1 MTRTP
6 SAASTSAH
14 PAPAVGPRL
23 VGSLLLRGAR
33 VPGSGAPLDVRVRD
47 GVIAAVDPRLEREEG
62 EAFLDAE
69 GRWAIPGLWDQH
81 VHLGQVAKSFNRL
94 DLTTATSAAHALQL
108 LRERLESR
116 PREPAVEG
124 FGFKAPLWTDRPTL
138 SGLDAVVG
146 DVPVV
151 LASNDVHAG
160 WVNTVARRLLDLP
173 LDPPDDDGLVRETVW
188 FDALTRFNRIVDDVA
203 APGQEMTGYR
213 EVLATCA
220 ARGVVGVTDME
231 FHDSTRYWPD
241 RFLSGLTTLRVRAAV
256 YAPGLDDVL
265 ALGYA
270 TGQEIPG
277 GGGLLTQGPL
287 KIITDGSLGT
297 RTAHCRDPYPNPG
310 EPDQPHGVQAVSP
323 AELTD
328 LLTRAHAGGLQ
339 AAVHAL
345 GDAAVDIALDA
356 FESTGIPG
364 SVEHAQLVAVGQ
376 AERMAR
382 LGVVASVQ
390 PAHLLDDRDVTE
402 AIWPG
407 RSARSFPLRE
417 LSDAGVVLALGSD
430 APVAP
435 LDPWLA
441 MAAAVH
447 RSADDRPAWHP
458 EQHLTVAEAL
468 AASTD
473 GRIGLEPGGPGDI
486 VLVDADPLQ
495 AFDSTAETAAHLR
508 DMSVAVTLVAGR
520 VVHDGR

>member
-1 MTRTP
+1 MTTAP
-6 SAASTSAH
+6 H
-14 PAPAVGPRL
+14 PAAPRL

-47 GVIAAVDPRLEREEG
+47 GIIVAAAPRLEREEN
-62 EAFLDAE
+62 EPFLDAE
-69 GRWAIPGLWDQH
+69 GRWAVPGLWDQH

-94 DLTTATSAAHALQL
+94 DLTTATSAAHALTM
-108 LRERLESR
+108 LRERIESR
-116 PREPAVEG
+116 PRDPAVEG
-124 FGFKAPLWTDRPTL
+124 FGFRAPLWPDRPTL
-138 SGLDAVVG
+138 TGLDALAP

-188 FDALTRFNRIVDDVA
+188 FDALTRYNRIVDGLA

-241 RFLSGLTTLRVRAAV
+241 RFTAGLTTLRVRAAV

-265 ALGYA
+265 ALGYT

-310 EPDQPHGVQAVSP
+310 EPDQPHGVQAVP
-323 AELTD
+323 PEELTE
-328 LLTRAHAGGLQ
+328 LLARARAGGLR

-356 FESTGIPG
+356 FETTGTTG
-364 SVEHAQLVAVGQ
+364 SVEHAQLVAPGQ
-376 AERMAR
+376 GERMAR

-407 RSARSFPLRE
+407 RSARSFPLRD
-417 LSDAGVVLALGSD
+417 LHDAGVTLTLGSD

-447 RSADDRPAWHP
+447 RSADDRDPWHP
-458 EQHLTVAEAL
+458 EQHLTVSEAL

-473 GRIGLEPGGPGDI
+473 GRTGLHPGGPADI
-486 VLVDADPLQ
+486 VLLDSDPLQ
-495 AFDSTAETAAHLR
+495 PFPTTAETAAHLR
-508 DMSVAVTLVAGR
+508 GTTVAVTLVAGR